1 MPAKSKA
8 QQRLMGLVKA
18 VQKGDV
24 PKSKVSKAVKKM
36 ADKMKEKDVD
46 KYASIKHKNLP
57 NTVQNET
64 QLNELTTQQVIS
76 IQVTTAVDRCDKIIK
91 DLIKNEVGKRD
102 KKKALELMK
111 LYKKY
116 WVEFSARAKSANPLK
131 ESTVVTENPAAI
143 AAAQR
148 MVVQNKAGKKISV
161 NTARQSK
168 YAETDP
174 SAHKKAKSIFQ
185 RIKDK
190 FMKKEQLKEVELFFE
205 KNVPTD
211 KSKWSYYKSQ
221 AKKKFDV
228 YPSAYANAWAAK
240 MYKKAGGGWRKT
252 KG

>member
-1 MPAKSKA
+1 
-8 QQRLMGLVKA
+8 
-18 VQKGDV
+18 
-24 PKSKVSKAVKKM
+24 M

-46 KYASIKHKNLP
+46 KYASTKHKNLP
-57 NTVQNET
+57 NTVQNEN
-64 QLNELTTQQVIS
+64 QLNELTQQQVIS
-76 IQVTTAVDRCDKIIK
+76 IQVTTAIDRCDKIIK

>member
-46 KYASIKHKNLP
+46 KYASTKHKNLP

-76 IQVTTAVDRCDKIIK
+76 IQVTTAIDRCDKIIK

-131 ESTVVTENPAAI
+131 ENLNEVKDPDVIAKIRDVVKNK
-143 AAAQR
+143 
-148 MVVQNKAGKKISV
+148 QNKV
-161 NTARQSK
+161 
-168 YAETDP
+168 
-174 SAHKKAKSIFQ
+174 
-185 RIKDK
+185 IKDPVTK
-190 FMKKEQLKEVELFFE
+190 RNMRVDGFSASAIIQVYDAI
-205 KNVPTD
+205 NTTN
-211 KSKWSYYKSQ
+211 
-221 AKKKFDV
+221 KKKF
-228 YPSAYANAWAAK
+228 AK
-240 MYKKAGGGWRKT
+240 LPILKMQSIAFKFVK
-252 KG
+252 

>member
-1 MPAKSKA
+1 MPASSKA

-18 VQKGDV
+18 VQAGDV
-24 PKSKVSKAVKKM
+24 PKSKVSKAVQKM

-46 KYASIKHKNLP
+46 KYASTKHKNLP

-64 QLNELTTQQVIS
+64 QLNELTPQQVIS
-76 IQVTTAVDRCDKIIK
+76 IQVTTAIDRCDKIIK